1 MITHGDDAW
10 SVVPSLRARHAG
22 SQIQCRL
29 AGPSRLPCLA
39 LGVHFFFFFFF
50 PPAGGLFFPF
60 PCSCVNRNGQQLL
73 ASSSKTRHGTSVV
86 VDLQEA
92 SVAWIFVCFV

>member
-29 AGPSRLPCLA
+29 AGPSPCLA
-39 LGVHFFFFFFF
+39 LPWVYIFFFFFF

-73 ASSSKTRHGTSVV
+73 ASSSTTRH
-86 VDLQEA
+86 E
-92 SVAWIFVCFV
+92 